1 MGDLSLKAKLVLF
14 CLCLGVLP
22 LTVMG
27 IQGVHS
33 ASSSLSRQSFEH
45 LESVRDAKKAAMD
58 ELSAKWFAEVK
69 MYASVKEVFSSI
81 AMLADYFMG
90 KAKPGEKMDV
100 DTPEFEDSYQFVAP
114 AFAPFIEV
122 LGYQDALLIDEY
134 GRVLF
139 SAKKGREMGEDVNK
153 GALASSNL
161 GQAWS
166 RAIKGETVLV
176 DFAPYPP
183 LDGRP
188 AAFVA
193 SPVRNHVGGIDG
205 VAVFRLAP
213 EDMAPIM
220 SQRSGMGRTGES
232 YLVGQDGLMRSDS
245 FRDPQAHTV
254 ATSFADPQKGRAI
267 TAPVS
272 KALEGE
278 SGAMLAKDFRG
289 QDVLAAYTPVTAGDV
304 TWALVAE
311 IDQAE
316 AFAPVGRLELAA
328 AVTGVLAALVIA
340 FLAIN
345 FLRREI
351 LDPFAGMQVFLHNL
365 SQGNFRA
372 MLLGRYKAEMGDLA
386 HGLYKMVLQLKNKLG
401 FSGGILSAM
410 TAACV
415 VVDTEGRLSFVNQ
428 RLLDLMELPGIPDD
442 YMGQEVGE
450 FFAGTPMGDLM
461 GDCAECESGLRH
473 GEYPAKGRRGRDI
486 FVRQDVA
493 LLHDLDGRLL
503 GTFSLFADLTE
514 IKLQEAQIRSK
525 HEMITQVAEQA
536 DDISDRVSQSAEQL
550 AGQAAHITYGAGQ
563 QTERLREAT
572 QSMEQ
577 MNTTLMTMAQSAEQ
591 AAGSAEAAKS
601 RAMEGSQVVE
611 RSVAAIEELVGL
623 STTLR
628 DNMHRL
634 GTEAKSIGNII
645 TVIEDIAD
653 QTNLLALNAAIE
665 AARAGEHGRGFAV
678 VADEVRKLA
687 EKTMSATRQ
696 VSDTVV
702 SIQDASERNLK
713 STDKAFEAIGA
724 ASDLVKRS
732 GESLGRIVEL
742 CMAAASQVTA
752 IANSA
757 QDQSS
762 AHDLVHGV
770 VAEVGHIAEDTAHA
784 MNETA
789 EAVNY
794 LAEQAGHLK
803 RLIEA
808 MRREDYTEEAQ
819 TGGYALQAL
828 SGKLM

>member
-1 MGDLSLKAKLVLF
+1 
-14 CLCLGVLP
+14 
-22 LTVMG
+22 
-27 IQGVHS
+27 
-33 ASSSLSRQSFEH
+33 
-45 LESVRDAKKAAMD
+45 
-58 ELSAKWFAEVK
+58 
-69 MYASVKEVFSSI
+69 
-81 AMLADYFMG
+81 
-90 KAKPGEKMDV
+90 
-100 DTPEFEDSYQFVAP
+100 
-114 AFAPFIEV
+114 
-122 LGYQDALLIDEY
+122 
-134 GRVLF
+134 
-139 SAKKGREMGEDVNK
+139 
-153 GALASSNL
+153 
-161 GQAWS
+161 
-166 RAIKGETVLV
+166 
-176 DFAPYPP
+176 
-183 LDGRP
+183 
-188 AAFVA
+188 
-193 SPVRNHVGGIDG
+193 
-205 VAVFRLAP
+205 
-213 EDMAPIM
+213 
-220 SQRSGMGRTGES
+220 
-232 YLVGQDGLMRSDS
+232 
-245 FRDPQAHTV
+245 
-254 ATSFADPQKGRAI
+254 
-267 TAPVS
+267 
-272 KALEGE
+272 
-278 SGAMLAKDFRG
+278 
-289 QDVLAAYTPVTAGDV
+289 
-304 TWALVAE
+304 
-311 IDQAE
+311 
-316 AFAPVGRLELAA
+316 
-328 AVTGVLAALVIA
+328 
-340 FLAIN
+340 
-345 FLRREI
+345 
-351 LDPFAGMQVFLHNL
+351 
-365 SQGNFRA
+365 
-372 MLLGRYKAEMGDLA
+372 
-386 HGLYKMVLQLKNKLG
+386 
-401 FSGGILSAM
+401 
-410 TAACV
+410 
-415 VVDTEGRLSFVNQ
+415 
-428 RLLDLMELPGIPDD
+428 
-442 YMGQEVGE
+442 
-450 FFAGTPMGDLM
+450 
-461 GDCAECESGLRH
+461 
-473 GEYPAKGRRGRDI
+473 
-486 FVRQDVA
+486 
-493 LLHDLDGRLL
+493 
-503 GTFSLFADLTE
+503 
-514 IKLQEAQIRSK
+514 
-525 HEMITQVAEQA
+525 MITQVAEQA